1 MLDFKFVPIKLNIR
15 RRDYILRMTG
25 RVLELY
31 YDSAP
36 ETLYDKTSLFFRV
49 LKYLANNTI
58 TTVDLPAPE
67 INQWMHVH
75 ISQELTPRTNVYFYK
90 VEIDGELVLSVEN
103 VQESY
108 IEKVE
113 LYAGNPSSSSSYQP
127 KYIKEIILMEKL
139 VKVH

>member
-1 MLDFKFVPIKLNIR
+1 
-15 RRDYILRMTG
+15 MTG
-25 RVLELY
+25 RILELY
-31 YDSAP
+31 YDSTP
-36 ETLYDKTSLFFRV
+36 KTSFYDKTLKNKLV

-58 TTVDLPAPE
+58 ATVDLPAPE

-113 LYAGNPSSSSSYQP
+113 LYAGNPSSSYDYQP
-127 KYIKEIILMEKL
+127 GYIKEIILMEKL

>member
-1 MLDFKFVPIKLNIR
+1 MLDFKFVPIKLNVQ

-36 ETLYDKTSLFFRV
+36 NTFYDKTLPNKLV

-75 ISQELTPRTNVYFYK
+75 ISQEVTPRTNVYLYK
-90 VEIDGELVLSVEN
+90 VEIDGDLVLSVEN

-139 VKVH
+139 VKVR

>member
-1 MLDFKFVPIKLNIR
+1 
-15 RRDYILRMTG
+15 MTG
-25 RVLELY
+25 RILELY
-31 YDSAP
+31 YDSTP
-36 ETLYDKTSLFFRV
+36 MHHVYDKTLNNKLV

-75 ISQELTPRTNVYFYK
+75 ISQEVTPRTNVYLYK

-127 KYIKEIILMEKL
+127 KYISKRSSLWKS
-139 VKVH
+139 

>member
-1 MLDFKFVPIKLNIR
+1 
-15 RRDYILRMTG
+15 MTG

-36 ETLYDKTSLFFRV
+36 NTFYDKTLPNKLV
-49 LKYLANNTI
+49 LKCLANNTI

-75 ISQELTPRTNVYFYK
+75 ISQELTPRTNVYLYK

-113 LYAGNPSSSSSYQP
+113 LYAGNPSSSHDYQP
-127 KYIKEIILMEKL
+127 GYIKEIILMEKL